1 VTTLSSTVAASSPAP
16 RAPRR
21 RHRRG
26 KGVQVGERTADD
38 RADRR
43 AKPDSDPGGSHVAPV
58 AAAEVHQRS
67 DRQREGA
74 DGERAADDPDRERRP
89 EAEFELGDCGERDVR
104 GRASERAGDDQ
115 RCPSTERVA
124 RGAPDDRESNER
136 TELRDEEPHPGV
148 DTRGRPERDHQV
160 RNPGVQEYL
169 RDQHGE
175 HDGAQPSPL
184 AMVVLRHLLIKRAER
199 SKDRRS
205 GVSKHEA
212 AQPCY
217 SASSIA
223 AAIVSAW

>member
-1 VTTLSSTVAASSPAP
+1 MLRPLP
-16 RAPRR
+16 PRR
-21 RHRRG
+21 
-26 KGVQVGERTADD
+26 
-38 RADRR
+38 
-43 AKPDSDPGGSHVAPV
+43 SIS
-58 AAAEVHQRS
+58 EVIAS
-67 DRQREGA
+67 EGA

-148 DTRGRPERDHQV
+148 DTRGAPSATTRFGT
-160 RNPGVQEYL
+160 PGYKSTCE
-169 RDQHGE
+169 DQHGE

-212 AQPCY
+212 AQPY

>member
-1 VTTLSSTVAASSPAP
+1 VGRPRLSEHVAEAHVVLGAARVGRPIGDDLVVDGSRSSPAP
-16 RAPRR
+16 E
-21 RHRRG
+21 HRG
-26 KGVQVGERTADD
+26 AGIDGVKGVQVGERTADD

-104 GRASERAGDDQ
+104 AAPPARAGDDQ

-148 DTRGRPERDHQV
+148 DTRRRPERDHQV
-160 RNPGVQEYL
+160 RNPGVQRYL
-169 RDQHGE
+169 RINT
-175 HDGAQPSPL
+175 ASTTAPS
-184 AMVVLRHLLIKRAER
+184 R
-199 SKDRRS
+199 RRS
-205 GVSKHEA
+205 
-212 AQPCY
+212 PW
-217 SASSIA
+217 SSSVIYL
-223 AAIVSAW
+223 